1 MKVKPAA
8 LAVPLLLVLL
18 SWLSFR
24 AIDPNA
30 ERYDRAL
37 KALDH
42 FLVMESALHR
52 DVLRARASLLR
63 DYDPLVREVNALRE
77 AIDRL
82 RHNVSDDPN
91 GSAAIDRVAA
101 VANRQEELTEQ
112 FKSENALLQN
122 SLLYFRLLS
131 TRLSTSEEMGP
142 LTPAVSALA
151 AAILQLTLD
160 TSPAAARQVANQL
173 NGLAAR
179 PPPPGEAESVR
190 ALLAHGRLLHD
201 LLPTTDR
208 ILKELLAAPSQP
220 PLQALRALILTRQ
233 ADSRATARQ
242 FRLLLYAASLVLVGL
257 LVQLGLR
264 LRARALALQRRA
276 AFEHVIAGISTR
288 LIDAQPHEINVHIDR
303 ALADLAEHLKADR
316 AYLVLLS
323 GPARIHRW
331 CREGGTF
338 PPGWPDRVPALVTH
352 FNTTDDGIVHVQ
364 NVDRLSPSAVGD
376 LLAAAQLSGWVCVSK
391 RREDGSTSVLGFDTL
406 RPGTTT
412 QSDEVGLLRMALD
425 AIANLVL
432 REDLLKERARLEMN
446 LHQARRM
453 ETVGALASGIAHNF
467 NNIVGA
473 ILGQTEIAE
482 QQVASDSRAARSV
495 TEIRRAAERARD
507 LVDQILVFAA
517 PGSAAKTGEHQRSD
531 RGDEWAA
538 SRLIACGN

>member
-52 DVLRARASLLR
+52 DVLRARAGLLR

-82 RHNVSDDPN
+82 RNDVSDDPA
-91 GSAAIDRVAA
+91 GSATIDRVAA
-101 VANRQEELTEQ
+101 AANREEELTEQ
-112 FKSENALLQN
+112 FKSKNALLQN

-131 TRLSTSEEMGP
+131 ARLSTAEDMRP

-160 TSPAAARQVANQL
+160 TSPAAGQQVANQL
-173 NGLAAR
+173 DGLADR
-179 PPPPGEAESVR
+179 PPPPGEVESVG

-208 ILKELLAAPSQP
+208 ILKKLLAAPTRHQ
-220 PLQALRALILTRQ
+220 LQALRTLILTRQ

-288 LIDAQPHEINVHIDR
+288 LIDAQPHEIDTHIDR
-303 ALADLAEHLKADR
+303 ALADLAEYLKADR
-316 AYLVLLS
+316 AYILMLS

-331 CREGGTF
+331 CREGERF
-338 PPGWPDRVPALVTH
+338 PAGWPDRVPTLVAH
-352 FNTTDDGIVHVQ
+352 FNTTGDGIIHVQ
-364 NVDRLSPSAVGD
+364 NVDRLSPGAVRD
-376 LLAAAQLSGWVCVSK
+376 LIAAAQLCGWVCVSQQ
-391 RREDGSTSVLGFDTL
+391 REDGGTMVLGFDTL
-406 RPGTTT
+406 RAGLTT
-412 QSDEVGLLRMALD
+412 QSAEVGLLRMALD
-425 AIANLVL
+425 AITNLLL
-432 REDLLKERARLEMN
+432 RD
-446 LHQARRM
+446 
-453 ETVGALASGIAHNF
+453 TY
-467 NNIVGA
+467 
-473 ILGQTEIAE
+473 
-482 QQVASDSRAARSV
+482 
-495 TEIRRAAERARD
+495 
-507 LVDQILVFAA
+507 
-517 PGSAAKTGEHQRSD
+517 
-531 RGDEWAA
+531 
-538 SRLIACGN
+538 